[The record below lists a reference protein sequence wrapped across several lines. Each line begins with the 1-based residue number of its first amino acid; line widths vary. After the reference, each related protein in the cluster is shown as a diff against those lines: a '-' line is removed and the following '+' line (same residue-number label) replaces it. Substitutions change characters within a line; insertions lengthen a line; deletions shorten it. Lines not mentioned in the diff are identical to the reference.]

1 MPLFDPGAILN
12 NSDLVGPQKLFGS
25 QPALDDAVAKH
36 GFPQGRFVGG
46 MRKRTG
52 AEVNEWWDSRP
63 TEKLRMKSGFEGPR
77 DENRS
82 RYHAARQARHDLFLK
97 RAS

>member
-25 QPALDDAVAKH
+25 QPALDDAVLKH
-36 GFPQGRFVGG
+36 GFPQGRIVGG

-52 AEVNEWWDSRP
+52 GEVNDWWDTRP
-63 TEKLRMKSGFEGPR
+63 TEKI
-77 DENRS
+77 N
-82 RYHAARQARHDLFLK
+82 RQAAIDGRK
-97 RAS
+97 RKAAAATAA

>member
-25 QPALDDAVAKH
+25 QPALDDAVVKH
-36 GFPQGRFVGG
+36 GFPQGRIVGG

-52 AEVNEWWDSRP
+52 DEVNEWWDSRP
-63 TEKLRMKSGFEGPR
+63 TEKLDRQAATDARRKH
-77 DENRS
+77 
-82 RYHAARQARHDLFLK
+82 HAAEANPT
-97 RAS
+97 A